1 MNPILLT
8 PILKDYIW
16 GGTRLKTEYG
26 FASDAEKVA
35 EAWMLSS
42 HKDGRNVDTEMPILV
57 KLIDACDKL
66 SVQVHPNDEYAY
78 RVENEAGKTEMWY
91 IVDCEDGAR
100 LIYGFKKEISK
111 EEFEKRIRE
120 NTLDEVM
127 NYVPVRRGDVFF
139 IPSGTLHAIGA
150 GILIAEIQQS
160 SNTTYRVSDYGRLGA
175 DGKPRQLHVEKAL
188 DVTETVPPTVP
199 YGQIGEITEYDFGK
213 VRTLSECRYFSAYEL
228 DLDGKFEFDAE
239 NFLHVLVLDGAVTVN
254 GLAAKKGGSIYVPQ
268 GCKTAVSGK
277 AKFIVSTIG
286 K

>member
-26 FASDAEKVA
+26 FESDEEKVA

-42 HKDGRNVDTEMPILV
+42 HKDGKNIDAEMPILV

-78 RVENEAGKTEMWY
+78 RVENEPGKTEMWY
-91 IVDCEDGAR
+91 IVDCEENAC

-111 EEFEKRIRE
+111 EEFERRIRE

-188 DVTETVPPTVP
+188 DVTETVPPAVP
-199 YGQIGEITEYDFGK
+199 YGQIGEVDEYPFGK
-213 VRTLSECRYFSAYEL
+213 VRTLSECQYFSAYEI
-228 DLDGKFEFDAE
+228 DLDGKFEVAPE
-239 NFLHVLVLDGAVTVN
+239 NFLHVLVLDGVLTV
-254 GLAAKKGGSIYVPQ
+254 GDIKAGKGGSIYVPA
-268 GCKTAVSGK
+268 KHKITFKGK
-277 AKFIVSTIG
+277 AKVIVSTV
-286 K
+286 

>member
-1 MNPILLT
+1 MKPILLT

-26 FASDAEKVA
+26 FVSDTEKVA

-42 HKDGRNVDTEMPILV
+42 HKDGKNIDTEMPILV

-66 SVQVHPNDEYAY
+66 SVQVHPSDEYAY
-78 RVENEAGKTEMWY
+78 RVENESGKTEMWY
-91 IVDCEDGAR
+91 VVDCLDGAR

-111 EEFEKRIRE
+111 GEFEKRIRD

-127 NYVPVRRGDVFF
+127 NYVPVHRGDVFF
-139 IPSGTLHAIGA
+139 IPAGTLHAIGA

-199 YGQIGEITEYDFGK
+199 YGQVGEASEYSFGK
-213 VRTLSECRYFSAYEL
+213 VRTLAECDYFSAYEI
-228 DLDGKFEFDAE
+228 DLDGKFEVTPS
-239 NFLHVLVLDGAVTVN
+239 NFLHILVLDGEVTV
-254 GLAAKKGGSIYVPQ
+254 GDIKAGKGGSIYVP
-268 GCKTAVSGK
+268 
-277 AKFIVSTIG
+277 FPSTVVAEFAG
-286 K
+286 T